1 MNAPTEAFLHDK
13 LHALDALADEF
24 IAVRRDIHKH
34 PEMGYKEYRTSD
46 LVAEQLSAWGYQV
59 TRGLGGTG
67 LVGQLKKGSG
77 HRAIGIR
84 ADMDALPID
93 EATGLAYAS
102 CNVGIMHA
110 CGHDGH
116 TAMLLAAAKHIA
128 QKGVFSG
135 TVNLIF
141 QPAEEGLGGAKKMME
156 DGLFKQFPCDA
167 IFAMHNMP
175 THPQGHLVLRDGS
188 AMASSDNVT
197 ITLHGKGGHGA
208 MPHVAADPV
217 VAGSAIVMGL
227 QSIVARNID
236 PQQMAIITVGAFNA
250 GVANNVIP
258 QTATLKL
265 SVRSLDRDV
274 RILLEKRITELV
286 HAQATQLWGEA
297 ADIDYQR
304 GYPVLVNHLAE
315 TDFARDVAEELVGA
329 DKVVRQGRALT
340 GSEDFAFMLEEV
352 PGCYLLIGNGDGTGD
367 GHGACMV
374 HNPGYDFNDQNV
386 AVGSAYWSLLVER
399 FLPAIRVKTPRPGFG
414 AWPSA
419 GGKPPG
425 LCHRPGLNLER
436 RQSRPRRRRV

>member
-1 MNAPTEAFLHDK
+1 MNAPREPFAHD
-13 LHALDALADEF
+13 LLAALTAQADEF
-24 IAVRRDIHKH
+24 IAVRRDIHRH

-67 LVGQLKKGSG
+67 LVGQLKKGTG
-77 HRAIGIR
+77 ERRIGIR

-93 EATGLAYAS
+93 EATGLPYAS
-102 CNVGIMHA
+102 CNAGIMHA

-116 TAMLLAAAKHIA
+116 TAMLLAAAKHLA
-128 QKGVFSG
+128 QHGRFSG
-135 TVNLIF
+135 TLNVIF

-175 THPQGHLVLRDGS
+175 GQPQGHLVLRDGS

-208 MPHVAADPV
+208 MPHLAIDPV

-236 PQQMAIITVGAFNA
+236 PQHMAIITVGAFNA

-258 QTATLKL
+258 QTATLRL
-265 SVRSLDRDV
+265 SVRSLDREV
-274 RILLEKRITELV
+274 RSLLEQRICELV
-286 HAQATQLWGEA
+286 QAQAKSYGVTAE
-297 ADIDYQR
+297 IDYQR
-304 GYPVLVNHLAE
+304 GYPVLVNHWAE
-315 TDFARDVAEELVGA
+315 TEFARAVAEELVGPER
-329 DKVVRQGRALT
+329 VVRQGRALN

-352 PGCYLLIGNGDGTGD
+352 PGSYVLIGNGDGSGD

-374 HNPGYDFNDQNV
+374 HNPGYDFNDKNV
-386 AVGSAYWSLLVER
+386 AIGSAFWSLLVER
-399 FLPAIRVKTPRPGFG
+399 YLLA
-414 AWPSA
+414 
-419 GGKPPG
+419 
-425 LCHRPGLNLER
+425 
-436 RQSRPRRRRV
+436 